1 VTPAAGALT
10 PVELRT
16 QSAEGTRRL
25 GACLARGLRAGDV
38 VLLSGELGSGKT
50 TLAQGIAA
58 GLGVADIVTSP
69 TFTLVRS
76 YPCPVPPVADGLS
89 AADGLSPGP
98 GPAVRTFIHADLYR
112 LDHTGEVADLALG
125 ELVEEA
131 AVAVVEWGNVAGP
144 ALGGDSLS
152 VLLAQGDDD
161 DERRVTVT
169 VPMSWGPRRDELAEV
184 LSQWATP

>member
-1 VTPAAGALT
+1 VTPAAGDLT
-10 PVELRT
+10 PVELLT
-16 QSAEGTRRL
+16 QSADGTRRL

-38 VLLSGELGSGKT
+38 VLLAGELGSGKT

-58 GLGVADIVTSP
+58 GLGVPDNVTSP

-76 YPCPVPPVADGLS
+76 YPCPGAPVADGLS
-89 AADGLSPGP
+89 ADDLSPGP

-144 ALGGDSLS
+144 TLGGDSLS

-161 DERRVTVT
+161 DERRVTIT
-169 VPMSWGPRRDELAEV
+169 VPMSWGPRRDELVGV
-184 LSQWATP
+184 LSEWTTP